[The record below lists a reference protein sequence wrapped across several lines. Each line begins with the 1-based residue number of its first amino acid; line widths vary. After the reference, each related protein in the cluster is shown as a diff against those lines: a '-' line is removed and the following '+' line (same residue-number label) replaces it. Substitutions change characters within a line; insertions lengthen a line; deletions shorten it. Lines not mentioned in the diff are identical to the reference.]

1 MAKVMGAVKY
11 ANVHKPEELKGLD
24 NRFRVIISTIPS
36 KYDPAMYLK
45 MLSMDGE
52 MVVLG
57 LPARENTPS
66 VDLSTFIWSS
76 RRKLYGLQVGGI
88 RETQEMLDNSV
99 ANNLHPR
106 VEIIPIQKLDEAYQN
121 VLAGKVKF
129 RYVIDMSTLT

>member
-1 MAKVMGAVKY
+1 MVKWSFSDCLR
-11 ANVHKPEELKGLD
+11 ERIL
-24 NRFRVIISTIPS
+24 RV
-36 KYDPAMYLK
+36 L
-45 MLSMDGE
+45 
-52 MVVLG
+52 
-57 LPARENTPS
+57 
-66 VDLSTFIWSS
+66 TFPPLYIWSS